1 MLLACRGCRGL
12 QVSRN
17 RNRSQGNECWHG
29 LIPWGCVGLVAGVTG
44 GGDCLISLDIYKYK
58 TIYVVVDL
66 LWQGSTYIAITNRTF
81 SVGTVFHALV
91 KQLLLTS
98 PFKRS
103 KPEYFTMIFVIL
115 KFFSLWSLHIV
126 SLAINDLQCFSNSSL
141 TLLSKRFSLVLSSL
155 LLPLSTST
163 ACTSASAI

>member
-1 MLLACRGCRGL
+1 MQRMQRSVGFPEQEQISGEWVLAWTDTMRLCWSCCWSYRWWRLLDEED
-12 QVSRN
+12 SRYV
-17 RNRSQGNECWHG
+17 Q
-29 LIPWGCVGLVAGVTG
+29 P
-44 GGDCLISLDIYKYK
+44 KY
-58 TIYVVVDL
+58 

-103 KPEYFTMIFVIL
+103 EPEYFTMIFVTL

-141 TLLSKRFSLVLSSL
+141 SLLSNRFSLVLSSF